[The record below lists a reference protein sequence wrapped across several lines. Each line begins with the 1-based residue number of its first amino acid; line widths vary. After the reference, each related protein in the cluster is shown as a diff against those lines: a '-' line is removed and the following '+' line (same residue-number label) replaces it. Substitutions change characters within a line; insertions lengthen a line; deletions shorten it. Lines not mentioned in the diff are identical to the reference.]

1 MRSST
6 FGAGAGLVALLWATT
21 ASAQPGDATA
31 RAEVAFKEAMA
42 LHAAGRDVEA
52 CPRFAESKQLA
63 PAIGVTLYLADCYE
77 RTGRKASAWREFREA
92 ETLARTH
99 GDKREDVAAQRA
111 AALEP
116 QLNRLTVDVPASA
129 AKSGADLQLDG
140 SALPQSFWGAPLAVD
155 PGDHVVTMASP
166 GQALQTFA
174 VHVDAS
180 NLSTVAHVGGAEG
193 AGAGPVLA
201 PAPAPADGASTG
213 TGATAAAGIVTS
225 GGSVGRWAGGGLMV
239 AGAISIG
246 IGTWLVTSK
255 ERDMVNGQLCDPHL
269 HDGAVPGAIIAYS
282 AGGVALISG
291 IVLYYVNR
299 PGRNEVSLTPAYVP
313 GGGGA
318 ILRATF

>member
-6 FGAGAGLVALLWATT
+6 FGAGAGLVALLWVSA

-31 RAEVAFKEAMA
+31 RADAAFKEAMA
-42 LHAAGRDVEA
+42 LHAAGRDAEA
-52 CPRFAESKQLA
+52 CPKFAESKQLA

-92 ETLARTH
+92 ETLARAR
-99 GDKREDVAAQRA
+99 GDKREEVAAQRA
-111 AALEP
+111 AALES
-116 QLNRLTVDVPASA
+116 QMNRLTVDVPAAA
-129 AKSGADLQLDG
+129 AKSGADVQLDG

-155 PGDHVVTMASP
+155 PGDHVVTLASP
-166 GQALQTFA
+166 GQPLQTFA
-174 VHVDAS
+174 VHVDAG
-180 NLSTVAHVGGAEG
+180 NLSTVAHVGGAE
-193 AGAGPVLA
+193 AAAAGPVLA
-201 PAPAPADGASTG
+201 PAPAEGASAG
-213 TGATAAAGIVTS
+213 AGATEAAGVVAS
-225 GGSVGRWAGGGLMV
+225 GGSAGRWAGGGLMV
-239 AGAISIG
+239 AGAIGIG

-255 ERDMVNGQLCDPHL
+255 ERDEMPDGQLCDPHL
-269 HDGAVPGAIIAYS
+269 RDGAVPGAIIAYS
-282 AGGVALISG
+282 AGGVALVSG